1 MLFALVI
8 SPQSIKAQLESP
20 GAVQL
25 DLGARATG
33 VVTRESPAIRG
44 EAFTEG
50 YLTQPSLMAEI
61 AALDGDVVLKS
72 TLNFEGLTIK
82 RGELNAGIYGEGY
95 VDRRHPHT
103 YLHELVLSATH
114 DFGALSLSATAGKGF
129 APFGTDDPMAR
140 PFEKYPINHHL
151 AQILERVVAIAAVS
165 AGPVALDAGWFNGDE
180 PESPGDAPNRSRYW
194 DSWSGR
200 LTYSPF
206 AQTELQASYARVK
219 SPENAKGGG
228 ADNRKR
234 SASVRLED
242 AQHSG
247 YALMEWAR
255 TADYVG
261 EDETFTFASFLVET
275 EARLGALRGGLRL
288 ERTERPDETRLLD
301 PFRTSVPQ
309 PDLDIN
315 GRSRW
320 TIETARISAPISLK
334 RSAVLEPF
342 VEVARIRVSPTLKPA
357 GFDPRQF
364 YGSSRILSASIGA
377 KIAIGMAHMRMGR
390 YGAAVLQP
398 GMKMDPRMAMPGQP
412 AHKH

>member
-1 MLFALVI
+1 
-8 SPQSIKAQLESP
+8 
-20 GAVQL
+20 
-25 DLGARATG
+25 
-33 VVTRESPAIRG
+33 
-44 EAFTEG
+44 
-50 YLTQPSLMAEI
+50 
-61 AALDGDVVLKS
+61 VLKG
-72 TLNFEGLTIK
+72 TLNLEGATIE
-82 RGELNAGIYGEGY
+82 RGELTAGIWGEGY

-103 YLHELVLSATH
+103 YLHELVVTGAH
-114 DFGALSLSATAGKGF
+114 DFRAASLSVSVGKGF

-151 AQILERVVAIAAVS
+151 AQILERVVGIAAIS
-165 AGPVALDAGWFNGDE
+165 ARNVALEAGWFNGDE

-200 LTYSPF
+200 VTYSPF
-206 AQTELQASYARVK
+206 AQAELQASYARVK

-228 ADNRKR
+228 ADGRKR
-234 SASVRLED
+234 SASIRLED

-247 YALMEWAR
+247 YALFEWAR

-261 EDETFTFASFLVET
+261 SDRTFSFTSFLGET
-275 EARLGALRGGLRL
+275 EARLGPVRGGLRF
-288 ERTERPDETRLLD
+288 ERTERPDESRLLD

-320 TIETARISAPISLK
+320 TIETARISAPISLM
-334 RSAVLEPF
+334 RNAQIDPF
-342 VEVARIRVSPTLKPA
+342 VEVARIRVSPTLTPS

-364 YGSSRILSASIGA
+364 YGSSTIWSASFGA
-377 KIAIGMAHMRMGR
+377 RLAIGMSHMRMGR
-390 YGAAVLQP
+390 YGAAIAQRGTSMHKGL
-398 GMKMDPRMAMPGQP
+398 GMTAEP